1 VHLINIFDLIKSKGN
16 SNLSDL
22 TNFIEETNLDKVCI
36 DSIDTNIN
44 MAVPWYLMAAYSYY
58 VLDDPILSDSRFD
71 RMAKLMLERWD
82 EINHMHKHLIAKS
95 DLEAG
100 TYLGEYPSR
109 IEGAVKSLK
118 EAYFGK
124 QKRV

>member
-1 VHLINIFDLIKSKGN
+1 MA
-16 SNLSDL
+16 DL
-22 TNFIEETNLDKVCI
+22 TNFIKEDNLDKACT
-36 DSIDTNIN
+36 DALDTNIN
-44 MAVPWYLMAAYSYY
+44 MSVPWYLMAAYSYY
-58 VLDDPILSDSRFD
+58 VQDEPILSDSRFD
-71 RMAKLMLERWD
+71 RMAKTILEKWD
-82 EINHMHKHLIAKS
+82 DIEHMHKHLITKS

-109 IEGAVKSLK
+109 IKGAVESLK